1 MWKFQEELIV
11 AIRDSEDG
19 FLHLKRSRLLRET
32 DSILSSA
39 AAASGCGFNGND
51 VKVEA
56 LDPQLE
62 AENYGVGSKW
72 RWDWFR
78 YNRYDPH
85 FSENGGGAA
94 SGGADLKRL
103 PRGQAEDEDEEEAE
117 EVVAEMEKPC
127 FGVGGDEHRN
137 LEYEFGVSPTGP
149 PMPDARV
156 DITRSVSLRD
166 VHAKFT
172 SKAKLYA
179 IAFLLSRTDIDEN
192 GPGE

>member
-19 FLHLKRSRLLRET
+19 LLHLKRSRLLRET
-32 DSILSSA
+32 DSILSLA

-62 AENYGVGSKW
+62 AENYGVGSKC

-94 SGGADLKRL
+94 YGGADRRGF

-117 EVVAEMEKPC
+117 EVVAEMKKPC
-127 FGVGGDEHRN
+127 FGVCGDEHRN
-137 LEYEFGVSPTGP
+137 LESEFGYCVIKNLQFPC
-149 PMPDARV
+149 
-156 DITRSVSLRD
+156 
-166 VHAKFT
+166 
-172 SKAKLYA
+172 
-179 IAFLLSRTDIDEN
+179 
-192 GPGE
+192 